1 MMCRDRDEETYEV
14 LITPA
19 IVACPEAVMI
29 RDFSTSAGEQTA
41 TCQLASHS
49 TMTMGQMVYALVA
62 IVPYT
67 SASYSMANKRK
78 KGGLTAPIEATKC
91 RIGPSSINFVLT
103 ISPLIQS

>member
-1 MMCRDRDEETYEV
+1 MWDEETYEV

-19 IVACPEAVMI
+19 IVACPEAVII

-67 SASYSMANKRK
+67 SASFSISNFEKR
-78 KGGLTAPIEATKC
+78 GTYGSDGSYEM
-91 RIGPSSINFVLT
+91 
-103 ISPLIQS
+103 

>member
-1 MMCRDRDEETYEV
+1 MGESHPFHGYKMWDEETYEV

-49 TMTMGQMVYALVA
+49 TMTMGQIIYALVA

-67 SASYSMANKRK
+67 SASFPNPNLEKR
-78 KGGLTAPIEATKC
+78 GTYGSDGSYEM
-91 RIGPSSINFVLT
+91 
-103 ISPLIQS
+103 